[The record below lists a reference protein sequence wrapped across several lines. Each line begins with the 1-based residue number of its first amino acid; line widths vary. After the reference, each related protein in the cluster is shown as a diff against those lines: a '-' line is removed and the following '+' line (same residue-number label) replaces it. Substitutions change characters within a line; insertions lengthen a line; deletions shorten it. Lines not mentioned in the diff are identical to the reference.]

1 MGRCVWGGGL
11 PVVVTVE
18 VGLGVACIDAALAL
32 VHELL
37 IHDRGRIQRRARL
50 RQHYEA
56 LIQPV
61 LQRLPGSTNS
71 VVSVYA
77 LQATSLEN
85 QAAPLLGLILKPRF
99 VYLKRGPVC
108 FSDLMHV
115 NSKLVSSIKPCFASP
130 LLFFKSTKLNHC
142 WSDVQELVSLSLIAR
157 PLESSRPACM
167 QQPLPIW

>member
-37 IHDRGRIQRRARL
+37 IHDRGRIQRRARF

-77 LQATSLEN
+77 LQTSSLEN
-85 QAAPLLGLILKPRF
+85 QAAPLLGVILKPRF
-99 VYLKRGPVC
+99 VCLKRGPDC
-108 FSDLMHV
+108 LSDLHACE
-115 NSKLVSSIKPCFASP
+115 LKPSQ
-130 LLFFKSTKLNHC
+130 LY
-142 WSDVQELVSLSLIAR
+142 
-157 PLESSRPACM
+157 
-167 QQPLPIW
+167 QPMLCKPPPVFQKH